1 MDFIEVIHTKNHK
14 RTYYIDDK
22 KVTGE
27 IYLEM
32 LLIRS
37 KNYKTNS
44 AKMYKKDDKIYNVYT
59 LN

>member
-14 RTYYIDDK
+14 RTYYINDK

-27 IYLEM
+27 TYVKM
-32 LLIRS
+32 LSIRS
-37 KNYKTNS
+37 KNFETNS
-44 AKMYKKDDKIYNVYT
+44 AKTYQKDNKIYNIYT